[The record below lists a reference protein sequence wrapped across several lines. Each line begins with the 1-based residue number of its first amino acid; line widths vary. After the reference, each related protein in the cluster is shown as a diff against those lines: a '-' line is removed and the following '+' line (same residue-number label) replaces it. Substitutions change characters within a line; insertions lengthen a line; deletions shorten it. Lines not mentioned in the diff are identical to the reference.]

1 MDFETIPEA
10 EVDLGNQDFSRE
22 DNREFF
28 QKLLGSN
35 CPAGQEEEVFESDED
50 DEVEEAEFQSA
61 AGTIEDCGGVEQ
73 RRRQEELDDLLFKF
87 QDMVVEK
94 TLLEQEK
101 NALVSVKMHQ
111 ERELLE
117 ATNCIQ
123 VLEQNMESFMEQ
135 QVRERE
141 NAEKAL
147 ANAKASNKVLREKM
161 ESFEEQLR
169 GTGLREKLLEQK
181 LCQGQELQER
191 LGRENEALK
200 AEVHR
205 LTGALEAISKGGN
218 GVGRMVHT
226 TRSAPGGLESL
237 APVWE
242 CSTCTYHNPAV
253 NLICDMCRYSMH
265 PDLKVEVIPF
275 LPSKSRPAF
284 AAHSGSTSEMAGQ
297 ICRSCSLLNRPGTR

>member
-1 MDFETIPEA
+1 MDFERIPEA
-10 EVDLGNQDFSRE
+10 EVDFGNQDFSLE

-101 NALVSVKMHQ
+101 NKLVSVKMHQ

-117 ATNCIQ
+117 AKNCIQ

-135 QVRERE
+135 QLKERE

-169 GTGLREKLLEQK
+169 GTEVRGKLLEQK
-181 LCQGQELQER
+181 FRQGQDLQER
-191 LGRENEALK
+191 LGRENETLK

-205 LTGALEAISKGGN
+205 LTGVLEAMSKGGQ
-218 GVGRMVHT
+218 GVGRKVHG
-226 TRSAPGGLESL
+226 TRSAPGDLESL

-242 CSTCTYHNPAV
+242 CSTCTYHNPAA
-253 NLICDMCRYSMH
+253 NLICDMCRY
-265 PDLKVEVIPF
+265 
-275 LPSKSRPAF
+275 
-284 AAHSGSTSEMAGQ
+284 
-297 ICRSCSLLNRPGTR
+297 

>member
-28 QKLLGSN
+28 QKLLGSK
-35 CPAGQEEEVFESDED
+35 CPAGQEEEVFESDEE
-50 DEVEEAEFQSA
+50 DEVEDAEFQSA
-61 AGTIEDCGGVEQ
+61 AGTNEDGDGEVEE

-117 ATNCIQ
+117 AKNCNQ
-123 VLEQNMESFMEQ
+123 VLENKMEAFMEKQ
-135 QVRERE
+135 LRERE

-161 ESFEEQLR
+161 ESFEEQLQR
-169 GTGLREKLLEQK
+169 REVKEKLLEQK
-181 LCQGQELQER
+181 FRQGQDLQER
-191 LGRENEALK
+191 LGRENETLK

-205 LTGALEAISKGGN
+205 LTGTLESMSKGGN
-218 GVGRMVHT
+218 GVGRMVHGT
-226 TRSAPGGLESL
+226 LSAPGGLESL

-242 CSTCTYHNPAV
+242 CSTCTYHNPAA
-253 NLICDMCRYSMH
+253 NLICDMCRY
-265 PDLKVEVIPF
+265 
-275 LPSKSRPAF
+275 
-284 AAHSGSTSEMAGQ
+284 
-297 ICRSCSLLNRPGTR
+297 